1 MSMPTADY
9 QYRALSTIDSI
20 RLLTFSRDESQ
31 PYGMLLSLA
40 EARLSDQPEFIALS
54 YTWHLPEYVDTRDRS
69 DPGEGKTFEVVCD
82 GRLMRVSEN
91 LFSFLDNALSIR
103 STGAKNTASAANTT
117 SRLFSKTAELLK
129 RFPMWI
135 DAFCIN
141 QSNNDEKQRQVLLMH
156 RIYSSAKNVVIW
168 MGPTEPDPNTLWI
181 HDSFIPQLAKL
192 TREKPDFVARHLEKD
207 PLCMSD
213 EVILELGS
221 ETCSRWTTAWI
232 SLMNFLKRRRW
243 FYRGWVVQE
252 VSMADPA
259 CVLVL
264 CGTTTMIWKRL
275 AAFSHFLHLSKWSI
289 SLVPH
294 FAQAV
299 QPRPEWLGHG
309 HKLDSN
315 FDHSTSKKHLT
326 NVEVDVPAMPR
337 EFEAFGS
344 ALGVGGKLRQIS
356 QIRPVLAGTVGRTS
370 RLDSAGKWLPD
381 SEAAWF
387 MCASLI
393 VRSIRSSHFRDDR
406 DHLYGCLGMLSTLL
420 PHDVA
425 SPIVPSYEMSV
436 EELYTSFSVLVLRK
450 TPLSF
455 QLSQVECQTERNY
468 KTLPSWVPD
477 YSTPPVQD
485 PSWNKYL
492 SIATDFGTQ
501 IDSSN
506 DSQGGAWSGSF
517 RSPQHVGSSLYL
529 YGTQLGIV
537 ANTGCASER
546 PWKGVVLPTV
556 LNMILDIKRGLFN
569 QPQSNFWDAV
579 AAVLL
584 YESFTNCARGGD
596 LTDIR
601 LTRVWS
607 EINIGNP
614 IQARRLCLM
623 SDTEI
628 REDRY
633 WRLPG
638 PDGRSITSQLSR
650 FSKLRKAAD
659 QAKMFLENISADC
672 INHDVWTDLK
682 RRCLYT
688 TSDNRLGLGPAA
700 MVLDDD
706 EEVVW
711 NGTSWRQ
718 LPPPD
723 EVWLLEGARTPFIL
737 RRSVTEAPEES
748 GGDTD
753 DYLTFKLI
761 GETHLHGFDVQSSNL
776 TLHEKRHL
784 FQRIRI
790 V

>member
-1 MSMPTADY
+1 MSIATAEY
-9 QYRALSTIDSI
+9 QYRALSTVDSI
-20 RLLTFSRDESQ
+20 RLLTFSRDECQ
-31 PYGMLLSLA
+31 PHGMLLSLA

-54 YTWHLPEYVDTRDRS
+54 YTWHLPEYADTRDRS

-82 GRLMRVSEN
+82 GRLMRISEN

-103 STGAKNTASAANTT
+103 DAGAENTASAANTT
-117 SRLFSKTAELLK
+117 SRLFSKTAGLLE

-141 QSNNDEKQRQVLLMH
+141 QSNNDEKKRQVLLMH
-156 RIYSSAKNVVIW
+156 RIYSSAKNVVVW
-168 MGPTEPDPNTLWI
+168 MGPAEPDANTLWI
-181 HDSFIPQLAKL
+181 HDRFIPQLAKL

-213 EVILELGS
+213 EVILELGA

-232 SLMNFLKRRRW
+232 SLMNFFKRRRW

-299 QPRPEWLGHG
+299 QPRPEWLRRG
-309 HKLDSN
+309 HKLDSV
-315 FDHSTSKKHLT
+315 FDHSTPNKHLT
-326 NVEVDVPAMPR
+326 NVEAGVPTMPR
-337 EFEAFGS
+337 EFEAIGG
-344 ALGVGGKLRQIS
+344 ALGVGEELRQIS
-356 QIRPVLAGTVGRTS
+356 QIRPVLAGTVSRTS
-370 RLDSAGKWLPD
+370 ILDGAGKWQSD
-381 SEAAWF
+381 SETAWF
-387 MCASLI
+387 MCAGLI
-393 VRSIRSSHFRDDR
+393 VRSLRSSHFRDDR

-420 PHDVA
+420 PQDVA
-425 SPIVPSYEMSV
+425 SPIVPNYEMSV
-436 EELYTSFSVLVLRK
+436 EELYTLFSVLVLQK

-455 QLSQVECQTERNY
+455 HLSQVECQTGRTY
-468 KTLPSWVPD
+468 KELPSWVPD

-492 SIATDFGTQ
+492 GITTDIATQ
-501 IDSSN
+501 LESPN
-506 DSQGGAWSGSF
+506 DSQGGAWSGDV
-517 RSPQHVGSSLYL
+517 RSPQNVGSSLFL

-546 PWKGVVLPTV
+546 QWKGVVLPAV
-556 LNMILDIKRGLFN
+556 LNMILDTKRGLFN
-569 QPQSNFWDAV
+569 QPQSSFWDAV

-584 YESFTNCARGGD
+584 YESLKNCAQGGD

-607 EINIGNP
+607 EINIGNLM
-614 IQARRLCLM
+614 QARRLCLA

-633 WRLPG
+633 WHLPG
-638 PDGRSITSQLSR
+638 PDGRSLTSQLSR
-650 FSKLRKAAD
+650 FSKLRKASD
-659 QAKMFLENISADC
+659 QAKMCLESVSAACIS
-672 INHDVWTDLK
+672 HHVWADLK

-688 TSDNRLGLGPAA
+688 TCDNRLGLGPAA
-700 MVLDDD
+700 MTLGDD
-706 EEVVW
+706 EKVVW

-737 RRSVTEAPEES
+737 RRRVAEAPEVN
-748 GGDTD
+748 GGDVD
-753 DYLTFKLI
+753 DCVTFKMI

-776 TLHEKRHL
+776 ASHEKRHL
-784 FQRIRI
+784 FQKIRI